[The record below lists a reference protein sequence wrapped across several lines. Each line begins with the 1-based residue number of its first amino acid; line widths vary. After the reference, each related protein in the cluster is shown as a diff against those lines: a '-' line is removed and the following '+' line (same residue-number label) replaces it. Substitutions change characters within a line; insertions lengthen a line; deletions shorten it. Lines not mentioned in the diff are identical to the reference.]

1 MEYGVCGE
9 PSIAPILAGAGYDFI
24 ELHVQR
30 DLKTSDGEDMFL
42 PQLERIRTAPVRAPV
57 ANCFVPG
64 GLKITGPDV
73 DTDALQSYVTT
84 AFTRAQQAGIE
95 VIVFGSG
102 GARRIPEGYDRE
114 AAGQQLLNFG
124 RMLAP
129 IAQSH
134 DVTVV
139 VEPLNRRECN
149 VFNSVGECAEYVRQI
164 DHPNLRLLVDGYHW
178 AVEQDS
184 YEDMV
189 ASLPLIHH
197 VHIATYE
204 SRMAPGLEP
213 CDFTQ
218 FFAALKAGGYDGR
231 VSIEGKWVD
240 MERDAPA
247 ALAELHKLAQAAG
260 L

>member
-1 MEYGVCGE
+1 MEYGVCGD
-9 PSIAPILAGAGYDFI
+9 PSIASILAGAGYDFI

-30 DLKTSDGEDMFL
+30 DLKTSDGEDVFL
-42 PQLERIRTAPVRAPV
+42 PQLERIRATAVRAPV

-73 DTDALQSYVTT
+73 DSDALQSYVMT
-84 AFTRAQQAGIE
+84 AFTRAQRAGIE

-102 GARRIPEGYDRE
+102 GARRIPEEYDRE
-114 AAGQQLLNFG
+114 AAGRQLLDFG

-129 IAQSH
+129 IAQAH

-164 DHPNLRLLVDGYHW
+164 GHPNLRLLVDGYHW

-184 YEDMV
+184 YEDLV
-189 ASLPLIHH
+189 ASLSLIHH

-204 SRMAPGLEP
+204 SRMAPSLES

-218 FFAALKAGGYDGR
+218 FFAALRAGDYDGR
-231 VSIEGKWVD
+231 LSIEGRWD
-240 MERDAPA
+240 NMELDAPA
-247 ALAELHKLAQAAG
+247 ALAELKKFAQAAG